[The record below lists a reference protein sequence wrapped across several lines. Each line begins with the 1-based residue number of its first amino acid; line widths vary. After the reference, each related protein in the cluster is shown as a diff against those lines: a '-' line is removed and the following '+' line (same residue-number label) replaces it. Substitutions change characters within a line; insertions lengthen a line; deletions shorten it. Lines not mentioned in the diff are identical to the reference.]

1 MNILQMIKDYLEE
14 CVQRNEMVEPE
25 TLLEE
30 IGSWESDNVDWR
42 STILLLVFCSNY
54 GNTSIIY
61 CIIWQRLI
69 IVNYCQNCNDA
80 KKHDKNGLLTII
92 LFLAFLS

>member
-14 CVQRNEMVEPE
+14 CVQRNEMIEPE

-42 STILLLVFCSNY
+42 PTILFLVLYSNY
-54 GNTSIIY
+54 GNTSFIFS
-61 CIIWQRLI
+61 IIW
-69 IVNYCQNCNDA
+69 
-80 KKHDKNGLLTII
+80 
-92 LFLAFLS
+92 

>member
-14 CVQRNEMVEPE
+14 CVQRNEMIEPE

-42 STILLLVFCSNY
+42 PTILFLALYSNY
-54 GNTSIIY
+54 GNTSFIY
-61 CIIWQRLI
+61 SIIW
-69 IVNYCQNCNDA
+69 
-80 KKHDKNGLLTII
+80 
-92 LFLAFLS
+92 

>member
-30 IGSWESDNVDWR
+30 IGSWESDNVEWR
-42 STILLLVFCSNY
+42 PTILFLVLYSNY
-54 GNTSIIY
+54 GNTSFIY
-61 CIIWQRLI
+61 SIIW
-69 IVNYCQNCNDA
+69 
-80 KKHDKNGLLTII
+80 
-92 LFLAFLS
+92 

>member
-30 IGSWESDNVDWR
+30 IVSWESDNVDWR
-42 STILLLVFCSNY
+42 PTILFLVLYSNY
-54 GNTSIIY
+54 GNTSFIY
-61 CIIWQRLI
+61 SIIW
-69 IVNYCQNCNDA
+69 
-80 KKHDKNGLLTII
+80 
-92 LFLAFLS
+92 

>member
-14 CVQRNEMVEPE
+14 CVQRNEMFEPE

-42 STILLLVFCSNY
+42 PTILFLVLYSNY
-54 GNTSIIY
+54 GNTSFIY
-61 CIIWQRLI
+61 SIIW
-69 IVNYCQNCNDA
+69 
-80 KKHDKNGLLTII
+80 
-92 LFLAFLS
+92 

>member
-30 IGSWESDNVDWR
+30 IGSWESDNVDWKP
-42 STILLLVFCSNY
+42 TILFLVLYSNY
-54 GNTSIIY
+54 GNTSFIY
-61 CIIWQRLI
+61 SIIW
-69 IVNYCQNCNDA
+69 
-80 KKHDKNGLLTII
+80 
-92 LFLAFLS
+92 